1 MKKYLIKI
9 SALVLGLTLTFAC
22 NEDLLEIPQKGVVD
36 LATYYQNAGPD
47 EAEALMVAIYNRYY
61 SNIDG
66 VVQKMFL
73 DILSD
78 DHHAGG
84 GSFNDAASNF
94 MFAGRLEGTSS
105 HDNVN
110 GMYNNA
116 YNIIY
121 RANLILERIPETSDE
136 RVNRVKAEADFFR
149 ALMMFEL
156 VRWFGTP
163 PFVDHLLTP
172 EEHNLPNGDHYEIIT
187 WCLERMQAAA
197 DVLPAIAGMGQQRAY
212 GARISK
218 HAALA
223 YKGKVA
229 LWYGTRYNN
238 NEILAQAVEPLK
250 TVINSGLYG
259 LLDDMFQIDRVAGD
273 FSKEYIFEHN
283 SEDVTGYASNQ
294 IDLRRQYVGWRI
306 EHMSIPKD
314 VGQSG
319 WGWAPPSGN
328 FGDFMKEYHG
338 GDIENQRFKSTI
350 HTWEQVLDKSYDESV
365 TPGFFRLPL
374 EHGEGYFRYR
384 GLGFT
389 DEKYTELTGTN
400 VRTKANSY
408 YMRYS
413 EVLLMYAEAK
423 FLTDDADG
431 TGLAALN
438 EVRRRAGIEELPS
451 MEYQNI
457 KDERRAELWAEGERY
472 FDLVRWGDAA
482 TVLKDKGTKL
492 YSFNGYLI
500 DNYDKDDPVQF
511 AQKRGN
517 VKGGTPGKYEIEIF
531 SGGSGWS
538 NKYELLPF
546 PYTQLGANPSLVQ
559 NPGW

>member
-9 SALVLGLTLTFAC
+9 SAFVIGLALTFAC
-22 NEDLLEIPQKGVVD
+22 NEDLLEIQQKSVVD
-36 LATYYQNAGPD
+36 LETYYQNAGPD
-47 EAEALMVAIYNRYY
+47 EAEALIAAIYNRYY
-61 SNIDG
+61 ISIEN
-66 VVQKMFL
+66 VVPKMFL

-78 DHHAGG
+78 DHHTGG

-105 HDNVN
+105 HDNVRD
-110 GMYNNA
+110 MYNNA

-121 RANLILERIPETSDE
+121 RANLILERIPESSDE

-172 EEHNLPNGDHYEIIT
+172 EEHNLPNGDHLEIIT

-197 DVLPAIAGMGQQRAY
+197 DALPAIQGMGSQRAF

-223 YKGKVA
+223 HKGKVA
-229 LWYGTRYNN
+229 LWYGTRYDND
-238 NEILAQAVEPLK
+238 EILAQAVEPLK

-259 LLDDMFQIDRVAGD
+259 LLDDMFQLDRVAGD

-283 SEDVTGYASNQ
+283 SEDVTGYAGNQ

-306 EHMSIPKD
+306 EHMNIPKD

-319 WGWAPPSGN
+319 WGWAPPTGD

-350 HTWEQVLDKSYDESV
+350 HTWEQVLDMPYNESV
-365 TPGFFRLPL
+365 SPGFFRLPL

-408 YMRYS
+408 YMRYA
-413 EVLLMYAEAK
+413 EVLLMYAEVQH
-423 FLTDDADG
+423 LLVDDG

-438 EVRRRAGIEELPS
+438 EVRTRADIPELGS
-451 MEYQNI
+451 MTYQDI
-457 KDERRAELWAEGERY
+457 KNERRAELWGEGERY

-482 TVLKDKGTKL
+482 TVLKDKGKTL
-492 YSFNGYLI
+492 YAFNGYLI
-500 DNYDKDDPVQF
+500 DNYNENDPVQF
-511 AQKRGN
+511 DMKRGII
-517 VKGGTPGKYEIEIF
+517 KGGTPGKYDITIT
-531 SGGSGWS
+531 SGGPGWS

-546 PYTQLGANPSLVQ
+546 PYTQLGANPSLNQ